1 MNKLNRELDI
11 MQEPERP
18 LSMHPQK
25 FALWL
30 FLVSIVMLFAAFT
43 SAYIVR
49 RGEGN
54 WLDFDLPALFTYTSV
69 VIVLSSITMQ
79 WAYVSAKKDNLD
91 MLKIALS
98 LTAVLGIAFL
108 VGQWYAWGD
117 LVDKDVYFVGNP
129 SGTFIYVL
137 TGVHGVHLISGV
149 IFLIIVLISSF
160 RYKVHSKSLLR
171 IEMCAT
177 YWHFL
182 GALWL
187 YLFFFLSYNQ

>member
-54 WLDFDLPALFTYTSV
+54 WLDFDLPALFSYTSV

-91 MLKIALS
+91 MLKVALS
-98 LTAVLGIAFL
+98 LTTVLGIAFL

>member
-54 WLDFDLPALFTYTSV
+54 WLDFDLPALFVYTSV
-69 VIVLSSITMQ
+69 IIVLSSITMQ

-91 MLKIALS
+91 VLKITLFI
-98 LTAVLGIAFL
+98 TTVLGVAFL
-108 VGQWYAWGD
+108 VGQWYAWVD
-117 LVDKDVYFVGNP
+117 LVEKDVYFVGNP

-137 TGVHGVHLISGV
+137 TGVHGLHLISGV

>member
-54 WLDFDLPALFTYTSV
+54 WLDFDLPALFSYTSV

-98 LTAVLGIAFL
+98 LTTVLGIGFL

>member
-1 MNKLNRELDI
+1 MNKLNREIDI

-54 WLDFDLPALFTYTSV
+54 WLDFDLPALFSYTSV
-69 VIVLSSITMQ
+69 IIVLSSITMQ

-91 MLKIALS
+91 VLKITLFI
-98 LTAVLGIAFL
+98 TTVLGIAFL
-108 VGQWYAWGD
+108 VGQWYAWVD

-137 TGVHGVHLISGV
+137 TGVHGLHLISGV

>member
-54 WLDFDLPALFTYTSV
+54 WLDFDLPALFSYTSV

-98 LTAVLGIAFL
+98 LTTVLGIAFL

>member
-1 MNKLNRELDI
+1 

-54 WLDFDLPALFTYTSV
+54 WLDFDLPVLFSYTSA
-69 VIVLSSITMQ
+69 VIILSSITMQ

-91 MLKIALS
+91 MLKIALFI
-98 LTAVLGIAFL
+98 TTVLGLIFL
-108 VGQWYAWGD
+108 VGQWYAWVD
-117 LVDKDVYFVGNP
+117 LVNKDVYFVGNP

-137 TGVHGVHLISGV
+137 TGVHGLHLISGV
-149 IFLIIVLISSF
+149 IFLIVVLFSSL

>member
-54 WLDFDLPALFTYTSV
+54 WLDFDLPALFSYTSV

-98 LTAVLGIAFL
+98 LTTVLGIGFL
-108 VGQWYAWGD
+108 IGQWYAWGD

>member
-30 FLVSIVMLFAAFT
+30 FLGSIVMLFAAFT

-54 WLDFDLPALFTYTSV
+54 WLDFDLPVLFNYTSV
-69 VIVLSSITMQ
+69 IIILSSITMQ
-79 WAYVSAKKDNLD
+79 WAYVAAKKDNLD
-91 MLKIALS
+91 TLKIMLFI
-98 LTAVLGIAFL
+98 TTILGTAFL
-108 VGQWYAWGD
+108 AGQWYAWAD
-117 LVDKDVYFVGNP
+117 LVSMDVYFVGNP

-137 TGVHGVHLISGV
+137 TGVHGLHLISGV

-160 RYKVHSKSLLR
+160 RYKVHSKNLVRL
-171 IEMCAT
+171 EMCAT

>member
-1 MNKLNRELDI
+1 MNKLNREIDI

-54 WLDFDLPALFTYTSV
+54 WLDFDLPALFNYTSAI
-69 VIVLSSITMQ
+69 IVLSSITMQ

-91 MLKIALS
+91 TLKITLFI
-98 LTAVLGIAFL
+98 TTVLGIAFL
-108 VGQWYAWGD
+108 VGQWYAWVD
-117 LVDKDVYFVGNP
+117 LVEKDVYFVGNP

-137 TGVHGVHLISGV
+137 TGVHGLHLISGV

>member
-54 WLDFDLPALFTYTSV
+54 WLDFDLPALFIYTSV
-69 VIVLSSITMQ
+69 IIVLSSITMQ

-91 MLKIALS
+91 VLKITLFI
-98 LTAVLGIAFL
+98 TTVLGVAFL
-108 VGQWYAWGD
+108 VGQWYAWVD
-117 LVDKDVYFVGNP
+117 LVEKDVYFVGNP

-137 TGVHGVHLISGV
+137 TGVHGLHLISGV

>member
-54 WLDFDLPALFTYTSV
+54 WLDFDLPALFSYTSV

-91 MLKIALS
+91 ILKIALS
-98 LTAVLGIAFL
+98 LTTVLGIAFL

>member
-54 WLDFDLPALFTYTSV
+54 WLDFDLPVLFYYTSG
-69 VIVLSSITMQ
+69 IIILSSITMQ
-79 WAYVSAKKDNLD
+79 WAYIAAKKDNLD
-91 MLKIALS
+91 TLKITLLA
-98 LTAVLGIAFL
+98 TTVLGIAFL
-108 VGQWYAWGD
+108 VGQWAAWGE
-117 LVDKDVYFVGNP
+117 LVDMNVYFVGNP

-137 TGVHGVHLISGV
+137 TGVHGLHLISGV
-149 IFLIIVLISSF
+149 IFLIIVLISS
-160 RYKVHSKSLLR
+160 
-171 IEMCAT
+171 
-177 YWHFL
+177 
-182 GALWL
+182 
-187 YLFFFLSYNQ
+187 

>member
-1 MNKLNRELDI
+1 MNKLNREINI

-54 WLDFDLPALFTYTSV
+54 WLDFDLPVLFSYTSA
-69 VIVLSSITMQ
+69 VIILSSITMQ

-91 MLKIALS
+91 MLKIALFI
-98 LTAVLGIAFL
+98 TTVLGLIFL
-108 VGQWYAWGD
+108 VGQWYAWVD
-117 LVDKDVYFVGNP
+117 LVNKDVYFVGNP

-137 TGVHGVHLISGV
+137 TGVHGLHLISGV
-149 IFLIIVLISSF
+149 IFLIVVLFSSL